1 MAPNYLAENGD
12 PEKLDKL
19 FKMTANL
26 SMKNMVGFNKARRL

>member
-1 MAPNYLAENGD
+1 MAENYVAVNGE

-19 FKMTANL
+19 FKMTTNL